1 MAEELYDTA
10 EREERIVLVGVATAE
25 EDDTWD
31 SLEELEELGQTA
43 GAVTVAKL
51 VQNRERVHPG
61 TYIGKGKIQEVKELV
76 MKYRADCVV
85 CDDELTPAQ
94 YHNLQELL
102 DVKVIDRTVMI
113 LDIFAKRASTSEGK
127 LQVELA
133 QLRYRASH
141 LIGGRSELSRLGGG
155 IGTRGPGEQ
164 KLEMDRRLIKERIT
178 FVRRELQQVQRT
190 RELTRKKRQENPVP
204 VIAIVGYT
212 NAGKSTLL
220 NHLTGAGVLSEDKL
234 FATLDPTTRKLELDN
249 GEEMLF
255 TDTVG
260 FIRKLP
266 HHLIQAFRSTLEE
279 AKYADA
285 ILHVVDCSNPDMDV
299 QMETVYDTLQKLE
312 VGDKPIVTAFNKIDR
327 LASEILLKDLRADKT
342 VRISAKQ
349 GQGMEE
355 MLSILSDVLK
365 SGKLLLEKI
374 FSYEEGAKVALLRKY
389 GQVLEEEY
397 RNEGTF
403 VKAYIDK
410 KYMYLFEKMEKPK
423 EFWEE

>member
-10 EREERIVLVGVATAE
+10 EREEKIILVGVATEEE
-25 EDDTWD
+25 EDTWK
-31 SLEELEELGQTA
+31 SLDELEELGQTA
-43 GAVTVAKL
+43 GAVTVAMV

-61 TYIGKGKIQEVKELV
+61 TYIGKGKIQEVRELV
-76 MKYRADCVV
+76 RKEHADCVV

-94 YHNLQELL
+94 YHNLQEMLE
-102 DVKVIDRTVMI
+102 VKVIDRTVMI

-178 FVRRELQQVQRT
+178 FVRKELLQVQRT

-220 NHLTGAGVLSEDKL
+220 NKLTGAGVLSEDKL
-234 FATLDPTTRKLELDN
+234 FATLDPTTRKLELEN

-260 FIRKLP
+260 FIHKLP

-279 AKYADA
+279 AKYADV
-285 ILHVVDCSNPDMDV
+285 ILHVVDCSNPDMDA
-299 QMETVYDTLQKLE
+299 QMQTVYETLQKL
-312 VGDKPIVTAFNKIDR
+312 GACDKPIVTAFNKIDA
-327 LASEILLKDLRADKT
+327 LETEQTLKDLQADKT
-342 VRISAKQ
+342 VRISAKY
-349 GQGMEE
+349 GNGIDE
-355 MLSILSDVLK
+355 MLVLLSDILK
-365 SGKLLLEKI
+365 SNKVLLEKV
-374 FSYEEGAKVALLRKY
+374 FSYEEGDKVAKLRKY
-389 GQVLEEEY
+389 GQMIEEEY
-397 RNEGTF
+397 QAEGTF
-403 VKAYIDK
+403 VKAYIDREYL
-410 KYMYLFEKMEKPK
+410 YMFE
-423 EFWEE
+423 

>member
-1 MAEELYDTA
+1 MADELYDTA
-10 EREERIVLVGVATAE
+10 QREERIILAAVAVTG
-25 EDDTWD
+25 EDDTWE
-31 SLEELEELGQTA
+31 SLDELEELGQTA
-43 GAVTVAKL
+43 GAVTVAKV
-51 VQNRERVHPG
+51 VQNRDRVHSG
-61 TYIGKGKIQEVKELV
+61 TYLGKGKIQEIKELITSSN
-76 MKYRADCVV
+76 ADCVV

-94 YHNLQELL
+94 YHNLQEML

-113 LDIFAKRASTSEGK
+113 LDIFAGRASTSEGK

-178 FVRRELQQVQRT
+178 FVKRELAKVQRN
-190 RELTRKKRQENPVP
+190 RELTRKKRLENPVP

-220 NHLTGAGVLSEDKL
+220 NNLTGAGVLSEDKL
-234 FATLDPTTRKLELDN
+234 FATLDPTTRRLEMEN

-279 AKYADA
+279 AKYADVS
-285 ILHVVDCSNPDMDV
+285 LHVVDCSNSDMDM
-299 QMETVYDTLQKLE
+299 QMQTVYDTLQKLE
-312 VGDKPIVTAFNKIDR
+312 VGDKPILTAFNKID
-327 LASEILLKDLRADKT
+327 LVSQEQPLKDLHADKT

-349 GQGMEE
+349 NTGIEE
-355 MLSILSDVLK
+355 MLGLLSDMLK
-365 SGKLLLEKI
+365 ENKMLLEEV
-374 FSYEEGAKVALLRKY
+374 FPYEEGGRAALLRKY
-389 GQVLEEEY
+389 GQILEEEY
-397 RNEGTF
+397 RNDGIF
-403 VKAYIDK
+403 IRAYLDRE
-410 KYMYLFEKMEKPK
+410 YRYLFERKAE
-423 EFWEE
+423 

>member
-1 MAEELYDTA
+1 MADELYDTA
-10 EREERIVLVGVATAE
+10 QREERIILAAVAVTG
-25 EDDTWD
+25 EDDTWE
-31 SLEELEELGQTA
+31 SLDELEELGQTA
-43 GAVTVAKL
+43 GAVTVAKV
-51 VQNRERVHPG
+51 VQNRDRVHSG
-61 TYIGKGKIQEVKELV
+61 TYLGKGKIQEIKELITSSN
-76 MKYRADCVV
+76 ADCVV

-94 YHNLQELL
+94 YHNLQEML

-113 LDIFAKRASTSEGK
+113 LDIFAGRASTSEGK

-178 FVRRELQQVQRT
+178 FVKRELAKVQRN
-190 RELTRKKRQENPVP
+190 RELTRKKRLENPVP

-220 NHLTGAGVLSEDKL
+220 NNLTGAGVLSEDKL
-234 FATLDPTTRKLELDN
+234 FATLDPTTRRLEMEN

-279 AKYADA
+279 AKYADV
-285 ILHVVDCSNPDMDV
+285 ILHVVDCSNSDMDM
-299 QMETVYDTLQKLE
+299 QMQTVYDTLQELE
-312 VGDKPIVTAFNKIDR
+312 VGDKPILTAFNKID
-327 LASEILLKDLRADKT
+327 LVSQEQPLKDLHADKT

-349 GQGMEE
+349 NTGIEE
-355 MLSILSDVLK
+355 MLGLLSDMLK
-365 SGKLLLEKI
+365 ENKMLLEEV
-374 FSYEEGAKVALLRKY
+374 FPYEEGGRAALLRKY
-389 GQVLEEEY
+389 GQILEEEY
-397 RNEGTF
+397 RNDGIF
-403 VKAYIDK
+403 IRAYLDRE
-410 KYMYLFEKMEKPK
+410 YQYLFERKAE
-423 EFWEE
+423 

>member
-1 MAEELYDTA
+1 MAELIETD
-10 EREERIVLVGVATAE
+10 EKEERIVLLGV
-25 EDDTWD
+25 DTGASFD
-31 SLEELEELGQTA
+31 VERSLDELEELGQTA
-43 GAVTVAKL
+43 GALTVAK
-51 VQNRERVHPG
+51 VIQNRERIHPG
-61 TYIGKGKIQEVKELV
+61 TYIGKGKIEEVQQIVE
-76 MKYRADCVV
+76 KYHADTVV

-94 YHNLQELL
+94 YHNLQEKL

-133 QLRYRASH
+133 QLRYRSSH
-141 LIGGRSELSRLGGG
+141 LIGERSELSRLGGG

-164 KLEMDRRLIKERIT
+164 KLEMDRRLIKERISH
-178 FVRRELQQVQRT
+178 VKNELVQVQKN
-190 RELTRKKRQENPVP
+190 REVTRKKRQANPIP

-234 FATLDPTTRKLELDN
+234 FATLDPTTRRLVQEN

-260 FIRKLP
+260 FIQKLP

-285 ILHVVDCSNPDMDV
+285 ILHVVDCSNPDMDM
-299 QMETVYDTLQKLE
+299 QMDTVYATLKNLG
-312 VGDKPIVTAFNKIDR
+312 VVDKQVVTAFNKIDR
-327 LASEILLKDLRADKT
+327 YEGDYYLKDSHAKKT
-342 VRISAKQ
+342 VHISAKF
-349 GQGMEE
+349 GKGIEE
-355 MLSILSDVLK
+355 MLSAISEVLK
-365 SGKLLLEKI
+365 ADKILLEKV
-374 FSYEEGAKVALLRKY
+374 FSFEEGGKVNQLRKY

-397 RNEGTF
+397 RGDGIY
-403 VKAYIDK
+403 VKAYVDQEYS
-410 KYMYLFEKMEKPK
+410 YMFADPVEKEKEP
-423 EFWEE
+423 WED

>member
-1 MAEELYDTA
+1 MADELYDTA
-10 EREERIVLVGVATAE
+10 QREERIILATVAVTG
-25 EDDTWD
+25 EDDTWE
-31 SLEELEELGQTA
+31 SLDELEELGQTA
-43 GAVTVAKL
+43 GAVTVAKV
-51 VQNRERVHPG
+51 VQNRDRVHSG
-61 TYIGKGKIQEVKELV
+61 TYLGKGKIQEIKELITSSN
-76 MKYRADCVV
+76 ADCVV

-94 YHNLQELL
+94 YHNLQEML

-113 LDIFAKRASTSEGK
+113 LDIFAGRASTSEGK

-178 FVRRELQQVQRT
+178 FVKRELAKVQRN
-190 RELTRKKRQENPVP
+190 RELTRKKRLENPVP

-220 NHLTGAGVLSEDKL
+220 NNLTGAGVLSEDKL
-234 FATLDPTTRKLELDN
+234 FATLDPTTRRLEMEN

-279 AKYADA
+279 AKYADV
-285 ILHVVDCSNPDMDV
+285 ILHVVDCSNSDMDM
-299 QMETVYDTLQKLE
+299 QMQTVYDTLQELE
-312 VGDKPIVTAFNKIDR
+312 VGDKPILTAFNKID
-327 LASEILLKDLRADKT
+327 LVSQEQPLKDLHADKT

-349 GQGMEE
+349 NMGIEE
-355 MLSILSDVLK
+355 MLGLLSDMLK
-365 SGKLLLEKI
+365 ENKMLLEEV
-374 FSYEEGAKVALLRKY
+374 FPYEEGGRAALLRKY
-389 GQVLEEEY
+389 GQILEEEY
-397 RNEGTF
+397 RNDGIF
-403 VKAYIDK
+403 IRAYLDRE
-410 KYMYLFEKMEKPK
+410 YRYLFERKAE
-423 EFWEE
+423 

>member
-1 MAEELYDTA
+1 MAEELFDTA
-10 EREERIVLVGVATAE
+10 EREERIILVGVATE
-25 EDDTWD
+25 NGNDTWE
-31 SLEELEELGQTA
+31 SLDELEELGQTA
-43 GAVTVAKL
+43 GAVTVAKV
-51 VQNRERVHPG
+51 VQNRERVHSG

-76 MKYRADCVV
+76 LAHQADCVV

-94 YHNLQELL
+94 YHNLQEML

-178 FVRRELQQVQRT
+178 FVRRELQQVQKN

-234 FATLDPTTRKLELDN
+234 FATLDPTTRKLELEN

-285 ILHVVDCSNPDMDV
+285 ILHVVDCSNPDMDA
-299 QMETVYDTLQKLE
+299 QMYTVYETLQKLE

-327 LASEILLKDLRADKT
+327 LEEEITLKDLKADKT
-342 VRISAKQ
+342 VRISARYGDGVQ
-349 GQGMEE
+349 E
-355 MLSILSDVLK
+355 MLAAVSDVLK
-365 SGKLLLEKI
+365 ANKVLLEKV
-374 FSYEEGAKVALLRKY
+374 FSYEEGAVVAKLRKY

-397 RNEGTF
+397 RNEGTY
-403 VKAYIDK
+403 VKAYIEREHL
-410 KYMYLFEKMEKPK
+410 YLFE
-423 EFWEE
+423 

>member
-1 MAEELYDTA
+1 MADELYDTA
-10 EREERIVLVGVATAE
+10 QREERIILAAVAVTG
-25 EDDTWD
+25 EDDTWE
-31 SLEELEELGQTA
+31 SLDELEELGQTA
-43 GAVTVAKL
+43 GAVTVAKV
-51 VQNRERVHPG
+51 VQNRDRVHSG
-61 TYIGKGKIQEVKELV
+61 TYLGKGKIQEIKELITSSN
-76 MKYRADCVV
+76 ADCVV

-94 YHNLQELL
+94 YHNLQEML

-113 LDIFAKRASTSEGK
+113 LDIFAGRASTSEGK

-178 FVRRELQQVQRT
+178 FVKRELAKVQRN
-190 RELTRKKRQENPVP
+190 RELTRKKRLENPVP

-220 NHLTGAGVLSEDKL
+220 NNLTGAGVLSEDKL
-234 FATLDPTTRKLELDN
+234 FATLDPTTRRLEMEN

-279 AKYADA
+279 AKYADV
-285 ILHVVDCSNPDMDV
+285 ILHVVDCSNSDMDM
-299 QMETVYDTLQKLE
+299 QMQTVYDTLQELD
-312 VGDKPIVTAFNKIDR
+312 VGDKPILTAFNKID
-327 LASEILLKDLRADKT
+327 LVSQEQPLKDLHADKT

-349 GQGMEE
+349 NTGIEE
-355 MLSILSDVLK
+355 MLGLLSDMLK
-365 SGKLLLEKI
+365 ENKMLLEEV
-374 FSYEEGAKVALLRKY
+374 FPYEEGGRAALLRKY
-389 GQVLEEEY
+389 GQILEEEY
-397 RNEGTF
+397 RNDGIF
-403 VKAYIDK
+403 IRAYLDRE
-410 KYMYLFEKMEKPK
+410 YRYLFERKAE
-423 EFWEE
+423 

>member
-1 MAEELYDTA
+1 MADELYDTA
-10 EREERIVLVGVATAE
+10 QREERIILAAVAVTG
-25 EDDTWD
+25 EDDTWE
-31 SLEELEELGQTA
+31 SLDELEELGQTA
-43 GAVTVAKL
+43 GAVTVAKV
-51 VQNRERVHPG
+51 VQNRDRVHSG
-61 TYIGKGKIQEVKELV
+61 TYLGKGKIQERKELITSSN
-76 MKYRADCVV
+76 ADCVV

-94 YHNLQELL
+94 YHNLQEML

-113 LDIFAKRASTSEGK
+113 LDIFAGRASTSEGK

-178 FVRRELQQVQRT
+178 FVKRELAKVQRN
-190 RELTRKKRQENPVP
+190 RELTRKKRLENPVP

-220 NHLTGAGVLSEDKL
+220 NNLTGAGVLSEDKL
-234 FATLDPTTRKLELDN
+234 FATLDPTTRRLEMEN

-279 AKYADA
+279 AKYADV
-285 ILHVVDCSNPDMDV
+285 ILHVVDCSNSDMDM
-299 QMETVYDTLQKLE
+299 QMQTVYDTLQKLE
-312 VGDKPIVTAFNKIDR
+312 VGDKPILTAFNKID
-327 LASEILLKDLRADKT
+327 LVSQEQPLKDLHADKT

-349 GQGMEE
+349 NTGIEE
-355 MLSILSDVLK
+355 MLGLLSDMLK
-365 SGKLLLEKI
+365 ENKMLLEEV
-374 FSYEEGAKVALLRKY
+374 FPYEEGGRAALLRKY
-389 GQVLEEEY
+389 GQILEEEY
-397 RNEGTF
+397 RNDGIF
-403 VKAYIDK
+403 IRAYLDRE
-410 KYMYLFEKMEKPK
+410 YRYLFERKAE
-423 EFWEE
+423 